1 MEIKQL
7 IIYIILLV
15 IAIIFSAIE
24 QSIRKNH
31 ATEQAKA
38 IVDVI
43 NLLAPDAV
51 IAVEK
56 LGLDKKLSGS
66 EKMAQAVKFVQSEL
80 DKLGFTQADYQTIKN
95 AIEKHW
101 ADLST
106 AGLLDVYAPE
116 TPETVV
122 NQFGTSTGTSAD
134 SKGANSE
141 ETSKS
146 N

>member
-80 DKLGFTQADYQTIKN
+80 AKLGFTNADYQTIKN

-122 NQFGTSTGTSAD
+122 NQFGTGAD
-134 SKGANSE
+134 KGENGE
-141 ETSKS
+141 KTSKP

>member
-66 EKMAQAVKFVQSEL
+66 ESRQVC
-80 DKLGFTQADYQTIKN
+80 
-95 AIEKHW
+95 
-101 ADLST
+101 
-106 AGLLDVYAPE
+106 
-116 TPETVV
+116 TVR
-122 NQFGTSTGTSAD
+122 A
-134 SKGANSE
+134 
-141 ETSKS
+141 
-146 N
+146 